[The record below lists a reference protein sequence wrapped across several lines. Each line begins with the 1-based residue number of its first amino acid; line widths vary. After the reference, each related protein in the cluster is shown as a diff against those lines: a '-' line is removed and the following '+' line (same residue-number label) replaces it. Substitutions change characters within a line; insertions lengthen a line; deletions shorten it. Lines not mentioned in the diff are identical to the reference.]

1 MSRAGGTGRPYL
13 VEGVG
18 EDFWPTAYD
27 QTVCDEIIA
36 VSDKD
41 SFAMTRRLARE
52 EGLLVGGSCG
62 MAMVAALRVA
72 ATHGDKPSVIQ
83 IRSGTLSTAAI
94 GPFVV
99 KTLIQMEAEIE
110 SGALLTIEPPRA
122 RIRLLPLNPR

>member
-1 MSRAGGTGRPYL
+1 MRILIDMNLSPRWVDVLADAGI
-13 VEGVG
+13 ESIHWSSVG
-18 EDFWPTAYD
+18 EATA
-27 QTVCDEIIA
+27 
-36 VSDKD
+36 SD
-41 SFAMTRRLARE
+41 SFIMAFAKGAGYVVLTHDLDF
-52 EGLLVGGSCG
+52 GSI
-62 MAMVAALRVA
+62 LA

-94 GPFVV
+94 GPFVI

>member
-1 MSRAGGTGRPYL
+1 MRILIDMNLSPRWVDVLADAGI
-13 VEGVG
+13 VSIHWSSVG
-18 EDFWPTAYD
+18 ETTA
-27 QTVCDEIIA
+27 
-36 VSDKD
+36 SD
-41 SFAMTRRLARE
+41 SFIMAFAKGAGYVVLTHDLDF
-52 EGLLVGGSCG
+52 GSI
-62 MAMVAALRVA
+62 LA

-83 IRSGTLSTAAI
+83 IRSRTLSTAAI

>member
-1 MSRAGGTGRPYL
+1 MRILIDMNLSPRWVDVLADAGI
-13 VEGVG
+13 ECIHWSSVG
-18 EDFWPTAYD
+18 ESTA
-27 QTVCDEIIA
+27 
-36 VSDKD
+36 SD
-41 SFAMTRRLARE
+41 SFIMAFAKGAGYVVLTHDLDF
-52 EGLLVGGSCG
+52 GSI
-62 MAMVAALRVA
+62 LA

-83 IRSGTLSTAAI
+83 IRSRTLSTAAI

>member
-1 MSRAGGTGRPYL
+1 MRILIDMNLSPRWVDVLADAGI
-13 VEGVG
+13 ECIHWSSVG
-18 EDFWPTAYD
+18 ETTA
-27 QTVCDEIIA
+27 
-36 VSDKD
+36 SD
-41 SFAMTRRLARE
+41 SFIMAFAKGAGYVVLTHDLDF
-52 EGLLVGGSCG
+52 GSI
-62 MAMVAALRVA
+62 LA

-99 KTLIQMEAEIE
+99 KTLIQMEGEIE

>member
-1 MSRAGGTGRPYL
+1 MRILIDMNLSPRWVDVLADAGI
-13 VEGVG
+13 ECIHWSSVG
-18 EDFWPTAYD
+18 ETTA
-27 QTVCDEIIA
+27 
-36 VSDKD
+36 SD
-41 SFAMTRRLARE
+41 SFIMAFAKGAGYVVLTHDLDF
-52 EGLLVGGSCG
+52 GSI
-62 MAMVAALRVA
+62 LA

-83 IRSGTLSTAAI
+83 IRSSTLSTAAI

>member
-1 MSRAGGTGRPYL
+1 MRILIDMNLSPRWVDVLADAGI
-13 VEGVG
+13 ESIHWSSVG
-18 EDFWPTAYD
+18 EATA
-27 QTVCDEIIA
+27 
-36 VSDKD
+36 SD
-41 SFAMTRRLARE
+41 SFIMAFAKGAGYVVLTHDLDF
-52 EGLLVGGSCG
+52 GSI
-62 MAMVAALRVA
+62 LA

>member
-1 MSRAGGTGRPYL
+1 MRILIDMNLSPRWVDVLADAGI
-13 VEGVG
+13 ECIHWSSVG
-18 EDFWPTAYD
+18 ETTA
-27 QTVCDEIIA
+27 
-36 VSDKD
+36 SD
-41 SFAMTRRLARE
+41 SFIMAFAKGAGYVVLTHDLDF
-52 EGLLVGGSCG
+52 GSI
-62 MAMVAALRVA
+62 LA

>member
-1 MSRAGGTGRPYL
+1 MRILIDMNLSPRWVDVLADAGI
-13 VEGVG
+13 ECIHWSSVG
-18 EDFWPTAYD
+18 ETTA
-27 QTVCDEIIA
+27 
-36 VSDKD
+36 SD
-41 SFAMTRRLARE
+41 SFIMAFAKGAGYVVLTHDLDF
-52 EGLLVGGSCG
+52 GSI
-62 MAMVAALRVA
+62 LA
-72 ATHGDKPSVIQ
+72 ATHGDKPSVIH

>member
-1 MSRAGGTGRPYL
+1 MRILIDMNLSPRWVDVLADAGI
-13 VEGVG
+13 ESIHWSSVG
-18 EDFWPTAYD
+18 EATA
-27 QTVCDEIIA
+27 
-36 VSDKD
+36 SD
-41 SFAMTRRLARE
+41 SFIMAFAKGAGYVVLTHDLDF
-52 EGLLVGGSCG
+52 GSI
-62 MAMVAALRVA
+62 LA

-83 IRSGTLSTAAI
+83 IRSRTLSTAAI

>member
-1 MSRAGGTGRPYL
+1 MAFAKGAGYVVLTHDL
-13 VEGVG
+13 
-18 EDFWPTAYD
+18 DF
-27 QTVCDEIIA
+27 
-36 VSDKD
+36 
-41 SFAMTRRLARE
+41 
-52 EGLLVGGSCG
+52 GSI
-62 MAMVAALRVA
+62 LA

>member
-1 MSRAGGTGRPYL
+1 MRILIDMNLSPRWVDVLADAGI
-13 VEGVG
+13 ECIHWSSVG
-18 EDFWPTAYD
+18 ETTA
-27 QTVCDEIIA
+27 
-36 VSDKD
+36 SD
-41 SFAMTRRLARE
+41 SFIMAFAKGAGYVVLTHDLDF
-52 EGLLVGGSCG
+52 GSI
-62 MAMVAALRVA
+62 LA

-94 GPFVV
+94 GPFVI

>member
-1 MSRAGGTGRPYL
+1 MRILIDMNLSPRWVDVLADAGI
-13 VEGVG
+13 ESIHWSSVG
-18 EDFWPTAYD
+18 ETTA
-27 QTVCDEIIA
+27 
-36 VSDKD
+36 SD
-41 SFAMTRRLARE
+41 SFIMAFAKGAGYVVLTHDLDF
-52 EGLLVGGSCG
+52 GSI
-62 MAMVAALRVA
+62 LA

-83 IRSGTLSTAAI
+83 IRSRTLSTAAI